1 MVVRRT
7 LLAGG
12 SAALIGAAAPAGAQ
26 GAEPME
32 VVSAYVT
39 AFNEHDAAKAAALLA
54 PDAAYLDI
62 TIGEPQVGRDTIVAS
77 VIAPYLKAVPD
88 LHWEMRGAPIAT
100 DGRVAFE
107 WRISGT
113 NSGAWPEDVPAS
125 GHAFSLD
132 GVSIMEVKDGMI
144 TSITDYYDG
153 LSFQSQLGW
162 VE

>member
-1 MVVRRT
+1 MPFRRT
-7 LLAGG
+7 LLAGAATG
-12 SAALIGAAAPAGAQ
+12 LATAALPLVAQ
-26 GAEPME
+26 EQDPVA
-32 VVSAYVT
+32 VATAYVA
-39 AFNEHDAAKAAALLA
+39 AFSAHDAARATSLLA
-54 PDAAYLDI
+54 PDAVYLDV
-62 TIGEPQVGRDTIVAS
+62 TIGEPQVGRDTIRS
-77 VIAPYLKAVPD
+77 TVIDPYLKAVPD

-100 DGRVAFE
+100 GGRVAFE

-113 NSGAWPEDVPAS
+113 NSGVWPEDVPAS

-132 GVSIMEVKDGMI
+132 GVSVMDVRDGLI

>member
-12 SAALIGAAAPAGAQ
+12 SAALLGAAAPASAQ
-26 GAEPME
+26 STEPTE
-32 VVSAYVT
+32 VVSAYVA
-39 AFNEHDAAKAAALLA
+39 AFNEHDAAKAAELLA
-54 PDAAYLDI
+54 PNATYLDI
-62 TIGEPQVGRDTIVAS
+62 TIGEPQVGRDPIVTS

-88 LHWEMRGAPIAT
+88 LHWEMRGAPIVT
-100 DGRVAFE
+100 GGRIAFE

-113 NSGAWPEDVPAS
+113 NSGVWPEDVPAS
-125 GHAFSLD
+125 GHAFNLD
-132 GVSIMEVKDGMI
+132 GVSIMEVRDGLI